1 MPAPS
6 RVRWCKTLS
15 SESCSTASAGSRRA
29 LGLIGLVTV
38 AALLRFS
45 TLGLQSFW
53 YDEAL
58 TVRLVGMSLGE
69 MLIRIPLDEANPPGY
84 YLSAWA
90 WAKAFGPWELGLRS
104 LSALAGTAT
113 VVVVYAAAREL
124 GPPRGALAAGS
135 LVATSPVLVW
145 YSQEARPYA
154 FLCLLS
160 AVSFLF
166 FLRACRKASQ
176 RTLAMWALA
185 SSAALMTHHFAAFLV
200 AAEAVW
206 LLVTLRQRMRRVMVA
221 VAAVGLVGALGGALA
236 LEQRS
241 QGLSDWIAG
250 SSDLSARLAEMPKH
264 LLLGTLQPG
273 WAEWA
278 VAAAVAFVAIALT
291 VTRGEPARRAT
302 APALVV
308 AAVATAVPVAL
319 AFAGADVVNSRNG
332 LAAAPVLAVALGV
345 ALGVRRPPWVGAG
358 VATGLSLFF
367 AGLVLAGAID
377 PRLQRNDLRA
387 VAHQLEPSAHART
400 VLVSPDRDARVIGL
414 YIPGAQPPPRPTGRA
429 AAREIAFVLPRRFA
443 RAATL
448 PGDRRGGSGCRQTVR
463 YDAPRSVLLA
473 WRCTEPVVL
482 DRHILARLRIER
494 PIILHQPQAPTPS
507 RSRSLRR

>member
-1 MPAPS
+1 MRCGGRELAAPS
-6 RVRWCKTLS
+6 RVRRCKALF
-15 SESCSTASAGSRRA
+15 SESSSTATDGSRRA
-29 LGLIGLVTV
+29 LALIGLVAV

-69 MLIRIPLDEANPPGY
+69 MLTRIPLDEANPPGY

-124 GPPRGALAAGS
+124 GPPRAALAAGA

-166 FLRACRKASQ
+166 FLRACRKASR

-185 SSAALMTHHFAAFLV
+185 SSAALMSHHFAAFLV
-200 AAEAVW
+200 SAEAVW
-206 LLVTLRQRMRRVMVA
+206 LLVALRQRMGRVVVA
-221 VAAVGLVGALGGALA
+221 VAAVGLVGALGAALA

-241 QGLSDWIAG
+241 QGLSAWIAG
-250 SSDLSARLAEMPKH
+250 SGDLSARLAEMPKH
-264 LLLGTLQPG
+264 LLVGTIYPG

-278 VAAAVAFVAIALT
+278 VAAAVAVVALALT
-291 VTRGEPARRAT
+291 VTRGEPGARRAT
-302 APALVV
+302 FPAVAA

-332 LAAAPVLAVALGV
+332 LAAAPLLAVALGV
-345 ALGVRRPPWVGAG
+345 ALGVGRPPWVGAG
-358 VATGLSLFF
+358 AATGLSLFF
-367 AGLVLAGAID
+367 AGIVLAGALD

-387 VAHQLEPSAHART
+387 FTNQLEPSPYART
-400 VLVSPDRDARVIGL
+400 LLVSPNRDARVIGL
-414 YIPGAQPPPRPTGRA
+414 YLAGAQPPPRPTARA

-443 RAATL
+443 RSATL

-482 DRHILARLRIER
+482 DRHTVARLRIER
-494 PIILHQPQAPTPS
+494 PIILHQPQA
-507 RSRSLRR
+507 